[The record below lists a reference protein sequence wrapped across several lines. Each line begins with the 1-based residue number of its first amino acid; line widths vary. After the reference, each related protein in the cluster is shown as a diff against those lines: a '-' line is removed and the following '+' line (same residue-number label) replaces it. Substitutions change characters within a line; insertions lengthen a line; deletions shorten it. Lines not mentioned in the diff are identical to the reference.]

1 MLKIVPLSLKEANL
15 LVANWHRHHKPARGC
30 KFAIGVA
37 DESGI
42 HGAAI
47 CGRPSA
53 RNIDYRTTLEVTRLV
68 TNGTKNACSIL
79 YAAAARIAREMG
91 YEKIITYILVSET
104 GHSLKVSGWQE
115 RDEITL
121 GRQWKHTD
129 GNPRRTDQPTCDK
142 RQFFK
147 TLAPPNNRLHLT
159 AFGVEQL
166 QHIPL
171 QASLFADDQPAT
183 HGGR

>member
-1 MLKIVPLSLKEANL
+1 MLKIIPLSLKEANL

-30 KFAIGVA
+30 KFVIGVA

-53 RNIDYRTTLEVTRLV
+53 RNIDFRKTLEVTRLV
-68 TNGTKNACSIL
+68 TDGTKNACSIL

-91 YEKIITYILVSET
+91 YEKIITYILITET

-115 RDEITL
+115 RDEITP
-121 GRQWKHTD
+121 GRHWKHTD
-129 GNPRRTDQPTCDK
+129 GRPRRTDQPECDK
-142 RQFFK
+142 KQFFK
-147 TLAPPNNRLHLT
+147 VLAPPNT
-159 AFGVEQL
+159 ACTMPAFGVEQL
-166 QHIPL
+166 QQFPP
-171 QASLFADDQPAT
+171 ASILVC
-183 HGGR
+183 R